1 MNTLL
6 HMAVLA
12 LLVLAAFFALWF
24 KDLMSSVIAL
34 AVFSVMTAL
43 EFYILQAPDV
53 AIAEAAIGAGLSTSI
68 YIIAIRACGKIKK
81 SDGGDGR

>member
-24 KDLMSSVIAL
+24 KDLVSSVIAL

-53 AIAEAAIGAGLSTSI
+53 AIAEAAIGAGLSTTI

>member
-53 AIAEAAIGAGLSTSI
+53 AIAEAAIGAGLSTTI

>member
-53 AIAEAAIGAGLSTSI
+53 AIAEAAIGAGVSTTI